1 MKNLKTPM
9 ALAILLAAAP
19 AVNAAD
25 VTITGEIKDTS
36 CKATINGGLA
46 VKMDKVDMEDL
57 KNSNRVGRTALDVV
71 VDCTGA
77 SGSQD
82 VAVKFTGVST
92 ADGALA
98 LNGTSDAEG
107 VAYKLYDVNDKQLA
121 INGTPT
127 EFVNVSASAPQT
139 LKHSVWYTKTGI
151 ADDVVAGQAIANAQ
165 MDIIYK

>member
-25 VTITGEIKDTS
+25 LTITGEIKDTS
-36 CKATINGGLA
+36 CKATVNGGVA
-46 VKMDKVDMEDL
+46 VTMHKVDLEDL
-57 KNSNRVGRTALDVV
+57 KTSNRVGRTALDVV

-82 VAVKFTGVST
+82 VAVKFTGAT
-92 ADGALA
+92 TPDGALA
-98 LNGTSDAEG
+98 LNGSSDAEG
-107 VAYKLYDVNDKQLA
+107 VAYKFYDVNDQPLA

-127 EFVNVSASAPQT
+127 EFVKVDASAPQI
-139 LKHSVWYTKTGI
+139 LHHSVWYAKTG
-151 ADDVVAGQAIANAQ
+151 AAADVVAGQAIANAQ